1 MAALILE
8 DHEARLGQQLG
19 VGTGATRFDDPQL
32 RKLALAKLELPM
44 LRQRL
49 KEVIDDSD
57 CALDKEEK
65 IQARKLTHGDTGQW
79 GRKKAMA
86 MMLELLVA
94 NEAAGGGGSSRG
106 ERRGQRKRD

>member
-19 VGTGATRFDDPQL
+19 VGTGATRFDEQL

-106 ERRGQRKRD
+106 ERRVQRKRD